1 MTRKKFIKLLMSQGY
16 DRNGAYAMAELVRAK
31 NLPYAT
37 GYKAAR
43 VTKHM
48 IDNTIPKLI
57 EAMRPAIEEIKRTV
71 KACAAGIEAFGRAYR
86 EAMSETE

>member
-37 GYKAAR
+37 GYTAA
-43 VTKHM
+43 TCIKSIAADM
-48 IDNTIPKLI
+48 IPK
-57 EAMRPAIEEIKRTV
+57 IEEIIRPVVEAVQKIAQ
-71 KACAAGIEAFGRAYR
+71 ACAAGIEAFGRAYR

>member
-37 GYKAAR
+37 GYNAVMCGKLL
-43 VTKHM
+43 VND
-48 IDNTIPKLI
+48 IFPK
-57 EAMRPAIEEIKRTV
+57 IEEIIRPVVEAVQKIAQ
-71 KACAAGIEAFGRAYR
+71 ACAAGIEAFGEAYR